1 MPRSREENP
10 AEMAEIHAKNARNFN
25 LMENHLSIL
34 KLDLG
39 AYAAHYTKKKENN
52 NLMYKLILILLEK

>member
-1 MPRSREENP
+1 MPRSREENS

-39 AYAAHYTKKKENN
+39 AYAAHYTKKKRE
-52 NLMYKLILILLEK
+52 